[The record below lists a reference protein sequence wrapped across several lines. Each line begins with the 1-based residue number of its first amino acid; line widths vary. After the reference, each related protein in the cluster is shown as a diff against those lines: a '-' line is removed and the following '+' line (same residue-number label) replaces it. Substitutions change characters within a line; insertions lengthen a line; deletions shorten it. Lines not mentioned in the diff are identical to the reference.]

1 MITKDIH
8 SNKETVVDALYMLDL
23 AIKEAKRDKDRI
35 LCLITGYGSK
45 GGTHKIRTA
54 VIERLEDYKKSNR
67 IKAYIIGSDIDYSD
81 KYIEFLKFAQGFYNV
96 EKQHNSGIIYISV

>member
-8 SNKETVVDALYMLDL
+8 SNKETINDAIYALDL

-54 VIERLEDYKKSNR
+54 ILEKLEEYKEKGR
-67 IKAYIIGSDIDYSD
+67 IKAYILGSDIDYGE
-81 KYIEFLKFAQGFYNV
+81 KYIEFLKSAPRFYNV
-96 EKQHNSGIIYISV
+96 EKQANNGVLYVSL